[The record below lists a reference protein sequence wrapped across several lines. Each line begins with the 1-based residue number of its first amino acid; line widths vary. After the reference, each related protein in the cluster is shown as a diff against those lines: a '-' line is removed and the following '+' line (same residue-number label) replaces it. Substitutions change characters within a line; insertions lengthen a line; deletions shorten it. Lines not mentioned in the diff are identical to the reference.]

1 IFMEEVKNNM
11 WSPTVRSYLKLYT
24 TMDIKKLAGF
34 LEIDADT
41 LKGWLLVNKQRSKQV
56 RHTEGGLL
64 DGDVVTTND
73 LDYAMQG
80 DLIHVSEA
88 KVGRRLVD
96 WYLRNLSRTY

>member
-1 IFMEEVKNNM
+1 M

-41 LKGWLLVNKQRSKQV
+41 LRGWLLVNKQRSKQV

>member
-1 IFMEEVKNNM
+1 M

-41 LKGWLLVNKQRSKQV
+41 LRGWLLVNKQRSKQV

-80 DLIHVSEA
+80 VSYEKKSRIMPNA
-88 KVGRRLVD
+88 NMKFRR
-96 WYLRNLSRTY
+96 T

>member
-1 IFMEEVKNNM
+1 
-11 WSPTVRSYLKLYT
+11 
-24 TMDIKKLAGF
+24 MDIKKLAGF